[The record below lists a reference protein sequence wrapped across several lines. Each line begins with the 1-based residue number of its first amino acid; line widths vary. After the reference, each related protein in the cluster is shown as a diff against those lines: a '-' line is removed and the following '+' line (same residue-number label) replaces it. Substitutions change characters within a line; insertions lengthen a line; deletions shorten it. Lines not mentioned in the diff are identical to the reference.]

1 MIPRTLLTRLAN
13 TLAAWL
19 AAFVTVVALL
29 TLFRDELGSL
39 PLVLRALVIS
49 GVLVFL
55 MANAV
60 MPVLGPLVARLLSE
74 RPRKLPHPEA
84 TTGRIE
90 AETRQAVSEDKQ
102 QAQALPHAPSKEKYS

>member
-19 AAFVTVVALL
+19 AAFVTVTALL

-49 GVLVFL
+49 GLLVFL
-55 MANAV
+55 MANVV
-60 MPVLGPLVARLLSE
+60 MPLLGPLVARLLSE
-74 RPRKLPHPEA
+74 RPRELPQTDA
-84 TTGRIE
+84 AAGALE
-90 AETRQAVSEDKQ
+90 AEIRQAVSEDKQ